1 MDVFKIYT
9 AILKKALTDETT
21 VYYVDTDFVY
31 FGDTY
36 HVYRFPI
43 EEVPVDFQKTKA
55 RNITSL
61 PEMFR
66 ESKYATQV
74 ARTNDMKCAA
84 GFRKEVLCRR
94 YYCPEFDIYFNES
107 LLKEAQVDGKDGR
120 NCQSVSAFANGNNK
134 PALFF
139 CANYGPYA
147 VILPVRFKSE
157 VTFHDE

>member
-1 MDVFKIYT
+1 MDIFKIYT

-21 VYYVDTDFVY
+21 IYHVDQDFVY

-43 EEVPVDFQKTKA
+43 EEVPVDFSKTKA
-55 RNITSL
+55 RNITSI

-84 GFRKEVLCRR
+84 GFRKETPCRR
-94 YYCPEFDIYFNES
+94 YYCPEFDIFFNES
-107 LLKEAQVDGKDGR
+107 YLKEAQADGKDGR
-120 NCQSVSAFANGNNK
+120 DYQSISVFANGNNK
-134 PALFF
+134 PALFC

-157 VTFHDE
+157 VTDSAE